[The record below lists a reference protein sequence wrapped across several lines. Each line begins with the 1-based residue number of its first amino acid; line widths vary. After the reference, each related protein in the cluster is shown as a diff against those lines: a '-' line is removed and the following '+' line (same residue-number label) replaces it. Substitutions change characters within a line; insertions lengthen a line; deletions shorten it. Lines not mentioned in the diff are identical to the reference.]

1 MLKRKNQF
9 KQDKLSPMTS
19 ILFVVLCLYVLARV
33 VLFIWAFMTACKD
46 DLMDYPVNKTGF
58 PKDFYLFKN
67 IGEVY
72 RLGKMKPSD
81 IEYDL
86 IKMFGNSFLY
96 AFGCAFARASV
107 TCLMAYLAAR
117 YAYKISSLIYTIVI
131 VTMIVP
137 IVGSLPS
144 EIEIAHALNIY
155 NEIWGMWIMRANFL
169 GMYFLVFYEFFKS
182 LPRSYTEAAEIDGAG
197 DMTIMLKIAFPLV
210 LYTYLSVFLIY
221 FIEYWNDYQIPKAL
235 MPYKPTIAYAMFCY
249 ANASGVNGL
258 TNAPYVMTM
267 ALLVLIPI
275 LTIFLC
281 FHKRLLG
288 NLNIGGIKG

>member
-1 MLKRKNQF
+1 MLKQKNQW
-9 KQDKLSPMTS
+9 KRDRLSPMT
-19 ILFVVLCLYVLARV
+19 IVLLVVLCLYVAIMLT
-33 VLFIWAFMTACKD
+33 LFVWAFMTACKD
-46 DLMDYPVNKTGF
+46 GLFDYSINKTGF
-58 PKDFYLFKN
+58 PQEFYLFKN
-67 IGEVY
+67 IEEVY
-72 RLGKMKPSD
+72 LLGKMKPSD
-81 IEYDL
+81 TTYDL
-86 IKMFGNSFLY
+86 IMMFGNSFLY

-117 YAYKISSLIYTIVI
+117 YAYKLSKVIYTIVI

-155 NEIWGMWIMRANFL
+155 NTIWGMWLMRANFL

-210 LYTYLSVFLIY
+210 LYTYLSIFLIY
-221 FIEYWNDYQIPKAL
+221 FIEYWNDYQIPMAL

-258 TNAPYVMTM
+258 TGAPYVMTM
-267 ALLVLIPI
+267 AILVLIPI

-288 NLNIGGIKG
+288 NLNVGGIKG